1 LSFSDR
7 LPTIYKYWRRYEGP
21 KDVGCVSVFP
31 VVDAYKDENIESRTV
46 MLETGGFKF
55 ECTEYIFADL
65 CFDLCTT
72 NKPDVIE
79 IEFALMFFGLDCV
92 NQDASVLR

>member
-1 LSFSDR
+1 
-7 LPTIYKYWRRYEGP
+7 
-21 KDVGCVSVFP
+21 
-31 VVDAYKDENIESRTV
+31 

-79 IEFALMFFGLDCV
+79 IEFALMFFGLDCI
-92 NQDASVLR
+92 NEDASVLR